1 MKGLFA
7 ILHFPTAIIPAG
19 NVHYELAPFH
29 LFKLWEGFVFV
40 DDACESLLELS
51 YHLSLRF
58 AHRIKLDLGKK

>member
-7 ILHFPTAIIPAG
+7 IHHSPPTIPAG

-29 LFKLWEGFVFV
+29 LLKLWKGFVFF
-40 DDACESLLELS
+40 DDVCESLLELS

-58 AHRIKLDLGKK
+58 AHRIKLDLGTK